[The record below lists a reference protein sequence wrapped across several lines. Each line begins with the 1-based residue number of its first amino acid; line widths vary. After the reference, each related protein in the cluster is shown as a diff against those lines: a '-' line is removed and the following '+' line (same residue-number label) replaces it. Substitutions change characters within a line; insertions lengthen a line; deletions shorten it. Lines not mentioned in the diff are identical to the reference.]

1 MQWGFEFYLE
11 SLQSYK
17 KKIHSSICGDQKDQ
31 RVVGRDKAR
40 ELTAVVETAR
50 GDGLWGAG

>member
-1 MQWGFEFYLE
+1 MSFIWNHYNHK
-11 SLQSYK
+11 K

-40 ELTAVVETAR
+40 ELTAVVETAW

>member
-11 SLQSYK
+11 SLKSLK
-17 KKIHSSICGDQKDQ
+17 KKIHSSICGGQKDQ

-40 ELTAVVETAR
+40 EVKAVAVIAR
-50 GDGLWGAG
+50 EDGLWGAG